1 MAKKPFRKPIG
12 NLYRAV
18 LLSQRKT
25 DVDLLTPDGLV
36 QCERALLDA
45 SKSLVS
51 HSAEMKTTN

>member
-12 NLYRAV
+12 NLYRV